1 MNVFAVGDALLPE
14 RYVKD
19 GLKKFIDHGDQINVI
34 SWGEDDEA
42 IIDQRARLLELN
54 GPTADTPPEELEKS
68 IIDTELLMV
77 HYCPVS
83 EALLKK
89 GTNLKILA
97 TCRMGT
103 QNIDVAAATQL
114 GILTFHVIG
123 RTTEAVSDLTVGLM
137 LCEARNIARAHKA
150 MTGGSWRKVYLNSA
164 TAPEFEAKIVG
175 LVGFGEV
182 GRAVMRK
189 LKCFNMKFMVYDPF
203 VPKAQI
209 EKLGGE
215 QVDLDNLLASS
226 DFISLHATVTDKAS
240 NMIDARE
247 ISLMKPTAYLINT
260 ARAELINEKALIDA
274 LKDNRISGAAMDV
287 FKDEPLPPEH
297 PFLELDNVTLT
308 PHIASSTLECLAKS
322 PRLLVDEI
330 LNFFKTGRSRFIVNP
345 ELLEK
350 FSADHFINHDTR

>member
-14 RYVKD
+14 QYMKD
-19 GLKKFIDHGDQINVI
+19 GLKKFIERGNQINVI

-42 IIDQRARLLELN
+42 IIDQRARVLELN

-68 IIDTELLMV
+68 IVDTELLMV

-83 EALLKK
+83 EALLKRAS
-89 GTNLKILA
+89 NLKILA

-103 QNIDVAAATQL
+103 QNIDVQAATQI

-150 MTGGSWRKVYLNSA
+150 MTEGSWRKVYLNSA

-189 LKCFNMKFMVYDPF
+189 LKCFNMKFMIYDPF

-209 EKLGGE
+209 EKLGGK
-215 QVDLDNLLASS
+215 QADLDTLLASS
-226 DFISLHATVTDKAS
+226 DFISLHATVTDKAL
-240 NMIDARE
+240 NMIDSRE

-322 PRLLVDEI
+322 PHLLVDEI

-345 ELLEK
+345 ELLET
-350 FSADHFINHDTR
+350 FSADHFMPKV

>member
-1 MNVFAVGDALLPE
+1 MKVFAVGDALLPE
-14 RYVKD
+14 RYVRE
-19 GLKKFIDHGDQINVI
+19 GLKKFIERGDEINVI

-42 IIDQRARLLELN
+42 IIDQRARNLELN
-54 GPTADTPPEELEKS
+54 GPSADTPPEELEQS
-68 IIDTELLMV
+68 IADTELLMV

-89 GTNLKILA
+89 GTKLKILA

-103 QNIDVAAATQL
+103 QNIDVSAATQL

-123 RTTEAVSDLTVGLM
+123 RTTEAVSDLTIGLM

-164 TAPEFEAKIVG
+164 TAPELEAKIVG

-189 LKCFNMKFMVYDPF
+189 LKGFNLKFMVYDPF

-209 EKLGGE
+209 AEHGG
-215 QVDLDNLLASS
+215 QPVDLDTLLASS
-226 DFISLHATVTDKAS
+226 DFISMHATVTHEAS
-240 NMIDARE
+240 NMIDTRE
-247 ISLMKPTAYLINT
+247 ISLMKSTAYLINT
-260 ARAELINEKALIDA
+260 ARAELINEQALVEA
-274 LKDNRISGAAMDV
+274 LKDQRISGAAMDV
-287 FKDEPLPPEH
+287 FKDEPLPAEH

-330 LNFFKTGRSRFIVNP
+330 LNFFQTGTSRFIINP

-350 FSADHFINHDTR
+350 FPAEHFIIHEP

>member
-14 RYVKD
+14 QYVKD
-19 GLKKFIDHGDQINVI
+19 GLKKFIERGDQINVI

-42 IIDQRARLLELN
+42 IIDQRARVLELN

-68 IIDTELLMV
+68 IADTELLMV

-89 GTNLKILA
+89 ATNLKILA

-103 QNIDVAAATQL
+103 QNIDVPAATQL

-150 MTGGSWRKVYLNSA
+150 MTDGSWRKVYLNSA

-203 VPKAQI
+203 VAKAQI

-215 QVDLDNLLASS
+215 PVDLDTLLASS

-350 FSADHFINHDTR
+350 FSAEHFMPKV